1 MNILLTWVD
10 ARRLR
15 AARGGL
21 RSARGRRADG
31 PSRLWRPLGTAGRAR
46 VRRAPAPDPG
56 DGAGCRAGLGARR
69 PSPCRR
75 IVRAAGTARRVQDV
89 IACARRAGAHRAAFI
104 CFAAFAAFASFRD
117 ARARARVPARV
128 ARRRAA
134 CVAAARTRATGSRSA
149 GRAPFGAIRASAI
162 AAAPPGAA
170 GLLARGRVAE
180 KTSAAG
186 RERIARLPSEFRVNG
201 CPNR

>member
-1 MNILLTWVD
+1 MSANRSCGGHGSPR
-10 ARRLR
+10 ARCHRVR
-15 AARGGL
+15 AARGRAPGGVHMFRGL
-21 RSARGRRADG
+21 CGLCEFSRRTGARTR
-31 PSRLWRPLGTAGRAR
+31 AGRM
-46 VRRAPAPDPG
+46 
-56 DGAGCRAGLGARR
+56 
-69 PSPCRR
+69 
-75 IVRAAGTARRVQDV
+75 
-89 IACARRAGAHRAAFI
+89 
-104 CFAAFAAFASFRD
+104 
-117 ARARARVPARV
+117 PARV

-186 RERIARLPSEFRVNG
+186 RAGESRACR
-201 CPNR
+201 PNSA

>member
-1 MNILLTWVD
+1 M
-10 ARRLR
+10 
-15 AARGGL
+15 GL
-21 RSARGRRADG
+21 RGSGGRSGLRGARAFVARV
-31 PSRLWRPLGTAGRAR
+31 RPIRVTAQAVARAR
-46 VRRAPAPDPG
+46 VR
-56 DGAGCRAGLGARR
+56 AGL
-69 PSPCRR
+69 
-75 IVRAAGTARRVQDV
+75 RRVGESFV
-89 IACARRAGAHRAAFI
+89 RRARPAACKMSSRA
-104 CFAAFAAFASFRD
+104 RG
-117 ARARARVPARV
+117 ARARTGRRSYVSRPLRPLRVFATHGRAHACRPDAGS
-128 ARRRAA
+128 RRAAPAA

>member
-1 MNILLTWVD
+1 M
-10 ARRLR
+10 
-15 AARGGL
+15 
-21 RSARGRRADG
+21 
-31 PSRLWRPLGTAGRAR
+31 
-46 VRRAPAPDPG
+46 
-56 DGAGCRAGLGARR
+56 
-69 PSPCRR
+69 
-75 IVRAAGTARRVQDV
+75 
-89 IACARRAGAHRAAFI
+89 
-104 CFAAFAAFASFRD
+104 
-117 ARARARVPARV
+117 PARV

>member
-1 MNILLTWVD
+1 M
-10 ARRLR
+10 
-15 AARGGL
+15 
-21 RSARGRRADG
+21 
-31 PSRLWRPLGTAGRAR
+31 
-46 VRRAPAPDPG
+46 
-56 DGAGCRAGLGARR
+56 
-69 PSPCRR
+69 
-75 IVRAAGTARRVQDV
+75 QDV

-134 CVAAARTRATGSRSA
+134 CVAAA
-149 GRAPFGAIRASAI
+149 
-162 AAAPPGAA
+162 PPGAA

-186 RERIARLPSEFRVNG
+186 RKRIARLPSEFRVNG

>member
-1 MNILLTWVD
+1 M
-10 ARRLR
+10 
-15 AARGGL
+15 
-21 RSARGRRADG
+21 
-31 PSRLWRPLGTAGRAR
+31 
-46 VRRAPAPDPG
+46 
-56 DGAGCRAGLGARR
+56 
-69 PSPCRR
+69 
-75 IVRAAGTARRVQDV
+75 QDV

-104 CFAAFAAFASFRD
+104 CFAAFASFRD

-128 ARRRAA
+128 ARRRGA

-162 AAAPPGAA
+162 AAAPLGAA
-170 GLLARGRVAE
+170 GLLARGRGAE

>member
-1 MNILLTWVD
+1 
-10 ARRLR
+10 
-15 AARGGL
+15 
-21 RSARGRRADG
+21 
-31 PSRLWRPLGTAGRAR
+31 
-46 VRRAPAPDPG
+46 
-56 DGAGCRAGLGARR
+56 
-69 PSPCRR
+69 
-75 IVRAAGTARRVQDV
+75 
-89 IACARRAGAHRAAFI
+89 
-104 CFAAFAAFASFRD
+104 
-117 ARARARVPARV
+117 
-128 ARRRAA
+128 
-134 CVAAARTRATGSRSA
+134 VAAARTRATGSRSA